1 MPSSDRTDHGIADR
15 SRHAFNVP
23 TEPRERHPNY
33 VVRESRLPIGDD
45 YVIELDHGGS
55 VYVVDGK
62 FLRVKESLTIKDV
75 DGAEA
80 FHIEGT
86 LLGVKNVLAISRAG
100 VKLATVQRHAP
111 ESGPEQYAVEL
122 PKSEIVEVVGSPA
135 DRAYT
140 LTYRG
145 HVVATITHAS
155 WMPLAKGYRVQVAP
169 QQDDGVVLAVTIC
182 LDVMSRP

>member
-1 MPSSDRTDHGIADR
+1 MPSSDRTDQGTADR

-33 VVRESRLPIGDD
+33 VVRESRVPIGDD
-45 YVIELDHGGS
+45 YVVELDHGGT

-62 FLRVKESLTIKDV
+62 FLRVRESLTITNV
-75 DGAEA
+75 DGVEV
-80 FHIEGT
+80 FQIQGT
-86 LLGVKNVLAISRAG
+86 VLGVKNVLAVSRAG
-100 VKLATVQRHAP
+100 DKVATVQKHAP
-111 ESGPEQYAVEL
+111 ESGPEQYVVEL
-122 PKSEIVEVVGSPA
+122 PRSETVDVVGSPA

-140 LTYRG
+140 LTYHG
-145 HVVATITHAS
+145 HVVATISHAS